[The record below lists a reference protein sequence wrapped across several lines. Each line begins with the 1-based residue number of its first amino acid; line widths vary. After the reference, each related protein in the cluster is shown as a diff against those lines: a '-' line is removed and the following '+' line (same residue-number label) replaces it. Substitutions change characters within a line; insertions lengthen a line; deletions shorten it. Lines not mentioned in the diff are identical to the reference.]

1 MSNIQKITSF
11 TSHTTGEGTR
21 LSATYS
27 EITEDG
33 QLAKSNERFN
43 VIVVEENTE
52 IQAHIDALIE
62 FLHGKIPQ

>member
-11 TSHTTGEGTR
+11 TSHQTGEGTR

-33 QLAKSNERFN
+33 QLVKSNERFN
-43 VIVVEENTE
+43 VIVVDEEV
-52 IQAHIDALIE
+52 QAHVDALE
-62 FLHGKIPQ
+62 SFLQGKIPQ